1 MNDRTSIGGNNPPE
15 KEKIIML
22 PAATEI
28 PVIVQADI
36 KELTQKID
44 DLLSTSGR
52 VPGAIEN
59 QEVYDKV
66 VALIAAMRDAESDR
80 DERRKKQKEPYHQAT
95 LIVDKL
101 YKLPNKDKEDRSKL
115 LEVALKDLNKRLS
128 ACDTAEYEKRK
139 IASEA
144 EAAKLAEEAAK
155 DGITIAPASVAIK
168 LESRKSEH
176 GGTSTKTII
185 RDWEVENESVLP
197 RTVLSI
203 DPKKVQALVDQ
214 GATIPGIKVTE
225 RISTVV
231 KRS

>member
-1 MNDRTSIGGNNPPE
+1 MNDRASIGGNNPPE
-15 KEKIIML
+15 EEKIVML

-28 PVIVQADI
+28 PMIVDADI
-36 KELTQKID
+36 KELTKTID

-101 YKLPNKDKEDRSKL
+101 YKLPNADKEDRSKL
-115 LEVALKDLNKRLS
+115 LEVAMKDLNKRLS
-128 ACDTAEYEKRK
+128 VYDTAEYEKRK

-155 DGITIAPASVAIK
+155 DGIEISPATVAVK

-185 RDWEVENESVLP
+185 RDWEVEDESALP
-197 RTVLSI
+197 RSVLSI
-203 DPKKVQALVDQ
+203 DHKKVQALVDQ
-214 GATIPGIKVTE
+214 GAVIPGIKVTE